1 VGELVEVIP
10 AVGELLDRLSS
21 EQLDKRGRDAARQV
35 LASMVWRVSAGGVL
49 TTEQAR
55 RVLGVSRQAL
65 HKRVDVGGVL
75 GLPGE
80 RTTLYPVWQFSGS
93 EVRPVTGAI
102 IRAFRERLDG
112 EYDARLVSSWAT
124 TPQPDLHDATPEE
137 WLAKDGDT
145 DRLVI
150 AAKRAAD
157 ALARGATSTVFRFIA
172 FTRTGSCTGSIVER
186 MVRCS
191 SQPRLHRGRAVDST
205 FRPTPVRGPATC
217 PRRRSGPASRPS
229 AACAS
234 FRRR

>member
-1 VGELVEVIP
+1 MLGGMVDAQGRLEQGFALGVSELLDVMP

-21 EQLDKRGRDAARQV
+21 EQLEQRGRDAARHA
-35 LASMVWRVSAGGVL
+35 LASLVWRASAGEVL

-55 RVLGVSRQAL
+55 QVLGISRQAL
-65 HKRVDVGGVL
+65 HKRVDVGSVL

-93 EVRPVTGAI
+93 EVRPVTAEI
-102 IRAFRERLDG
+102 IGAFRERLDG
-112 EYDARLVSSWAT
+112 EYDATIVSSWAT

-157 ALARGATSTVFRFIA
+157 ALAR
-172 FTRTGSCTGSIVER
+172 
-186 MVRCS
+186 
-191 SQPRLHRGRAVDST
+191 
-205 FRPTPVRGPATC
+205 
-217 PRRRSGPASRPS
+217 
-229 AACAS
+229 
-234 FRRR
+234 